1 MSDKKYWGR
10 DELAYRD
17 AICAGI
23 PRVARD
29 RGRGRPVSD
38 DNMERDA
45 EIMRLYGVGAMAKDI
60 GVKVG
65 LTAGA
70 VRHVIRRMQE
80 RANA

>member
-1 MSDKKYWGR
+1 
-10 DELAYRD
+10 
-17 AICAGI
+17 
-23 PRVARD
+23 
-29 RGRGRPVSD
+29 
-38 DNMERDA
+38 MERDA

-70 VRHVIRRMQE
+70 VRHVIIRMQE